1 MKYTS
6 QTIAD
11 GREAQKAVFL
21 SSEPQMKQAVMR
33 ENELKGTNGSLF
45 LSLLE
50 SGDED
55 SKMDVVELSSGKL

>member
-11 GREAQKAVFL
+11 GREDQKAVFL
-21 SSEPQMKQAVMR
+21 SIKPQMKQAVMR
-33 ENELKGTNGSLF
+33 EIKLKAQTVQSF

-55 SKMDVVELSSGKL
+55 SKIDIVELSASKL